1 MDKKIKPIDSLRNA
15 FKNNT
20 KKEKRL
26 TLNEMIYNDEYE
38 EYEDSPGY
46 ESVPELPHENDAEET
61 TSGGKPIDRALPS
74 EQNEDPELMEIFA
87 NIRHAVLVGLQKL
100 ERKPYTVE
108 FDTLSKILQI
118 VNKPIKPENSEK

>member
-15 FKNNT
+15 FKNDT

-38 EYEDSPGY
+38 EYEDGPGY
-46 ESVPELPHENDAEET
+46 ENVPDIGGENTEET
-61 TSGGKPIDRALPS
+61 MSGGKPIDRALPS